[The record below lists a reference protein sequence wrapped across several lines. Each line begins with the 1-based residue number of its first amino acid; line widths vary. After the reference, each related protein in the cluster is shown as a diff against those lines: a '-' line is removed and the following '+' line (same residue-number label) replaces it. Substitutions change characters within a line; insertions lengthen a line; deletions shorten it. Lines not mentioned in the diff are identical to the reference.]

1 LARNDKK
8 PPVPAPD
15 DPRTREQ
22 EQFFEEVSE
31 ELKQDRYAELW
42 KKYGRYF
49 VALAVVCVLGVGGYQ
64 YWQGEQRKAREA
76 ASERFA
82 AAVALARDGKTK
94 EATAA
99 FAGVAQDGPKGY
111 AQLARLQQAAQ
122 LLKSGD
128 RAGAMLAFE
137 QIANDGSADPLFRDV
152 AVVHWAYAGL
162 DDADP
167 ARMTERLKPLTAK
180 ENPWR
185 FMALELSAL
194 YAERA
199 GRRADAIQILTDL
212 EKDKDAP
219 QGARSRAKELLAI
232 LGKS

>member
-1 LARNDKK
+1 LARKDKK
-8 PPVPAPD
+8 LPAPSPD
-15 DPRTREQ
+15 DPRSREQ

-31 ELKQDRYAELW
+31 ELKADRYAQLW

-49 VALAVVCVLGVGGYQ
+49 VGLAVVVVLGVAGFQ

-76 ASERFA
+76 ASDRFA
-82 AAVALARDGKTK
+82 AALALAREGKTK
-94 EATAA
+94 EAITA

-128 RAGAMLAFE
+128 RPGAMLAFE
-137 QIANDGSADPLFRDV
+137 QLANDTSSDPLFRDI

-167 ARMTERLKPLTAK
+167 AKMTERLKPLTAK

-185 FMALELSAL
+185 HVALELSAL

-219 QGARSRAKELLAI
+219 QGVRSRAKELLAI

>member
-31 ELKQDRYAELW
+31 ELKQDRYAVLW

-49 VALAVVCVLGVGGYQ
+49 VGLAVVVVLAVAGYQ
-64 YWQGEQRKAREA
+64 YWQGEQRKLREA
-76 ASERFA
+76 SSERFS
-82 AAVALARDGKTK
+82 AAVALAREGKTK
-94 EATAA
+94 EAMTA
-99 FAGVAQDGPKGY
+99 FAGLAQEGPKGY

-128 RAGAMLAFE
+128 RPGAMLAFE
-137 QIANDGSADPLFRDV
+137 QLANDGGADPLFRDI

-167 ARMTERLKPLTAK
+167 AKMSERLKPLTAK
-180 ENPWR
+180 DNPWR
-185 FMALELSAL
+185 HMALELSAL

-219 QGARSRAKELLAI
+219 QGVRGRAKELLAI

>member
-8 PPVPAPD
+8 PPAPPD
-15 DPRTREQ
+15 DLRSKEQ

-31 ELKQDRYAELW
+31 ELKQDRYAAIW

-49 VALAVVCVLGVGGYQ
+49 VALAVLIVIGVAGYQ
-64 YWQGEQRKAREA
+64 YWQGEQRKTREV

-82 AAVALARDGKTK
+82 AALALARDGKVK
-94 EATAA
+94 EATVA
-99 FAGVAQDGPKGY
+99 FAGLAQDGPKGY

-122 LLKSGD
+122 ALKAGD
-128 RAGAMLAFE
+128 RAGALAAFE
-137 QIANDGSADPLFRDV
+137 QLANDDAADPLFRDV
-152 AVVHWAYAGL
+152 AVVHWAYFGL

-167 ARMTERLKPLTAK
+167 AQMSERLRPLTAK
-180 ENPWR
+180 DNPWR
-185 FMALELSAL
+185 HMALELTAL

-212 EKDKDAP
+212 EKDKDTP
-219 QGARSRAKELLAI
+219 QGVRGRAKELLAI

>member
-8 PPVPAPD
+8 PPAPASD
-15 DPRTREQ
+15 DPRLREQ

-49 VALAVVCVLGVGGYQ
+49 VALAVVVVLGVAGYQ

-82 AAVALARDGKTK
+82 AAAALAREGKTK
-94 EATAA
+94 EAIAA
-99 FAGVAQDGPKGY
+99 FTGIAQDGPKGY

-122 LLKSGD
+122 LMKSGD
-128 RAGAMLAFE
+128 RAGALLAFE
-137 QIANDGSADPLFRDV
+137 QLANDGASDPLFRDV
-152 AVVHWAYAGL
+152 AVIHWAYAGL

-167 ARMTERLKPLTAK
+167 AKMSERLKPLTAK
-180 ENPWR
+180 DSPWR
-185 FMALELSAL
+185 HMALELSAL

-219 QGARSRAKELLAI
+219 QALRSRAKELLAI

>member
-1 LARNDKK
+1 MARNDKK
-8 PPVPAPD
+8 PPAPAPD
-15 DPRTREQ
+15 DPRGREQ
-22 EQFFEEVSE
+22 DQFFEEVSE

-42 KKYGRYF
+42 KKYGRFF
-49 VALAVVCVLGVGGYQ
+49 VALAVVVVLGVAGYQ
-64 YWQGEQRKAREA
+64 YWQSEQRKARET

-82 AAVALARDGKTK
+82 AALALARDGKAK
-94 EATAA
+94 EAVTAMA
-99 FAGVAQDGPKGY
+99 AIAQDGPKGY

-137 QIANDGSADPLFRDV
+137 QLANDRSADQLFRDV

-167 ARMTERLKPLTAK
+167 AQMSERLKPLTAK
-180 ENPWR
+180 DNPWR
-185 FMALELSAL
+185 HMALELSAF

-219 QGARSRAKELLAI
+219 QGVRSRAKELLAL

>member
-1 LARNDKK
+1 MAKKDKS
-8 PPVPAPD
+8 PSVPAPD
-15 DPRTREQ
+15 DHRTREQ

-31 ELKQDRYAELW
+31 ELKADRYAELW

-49 VALAVVCVLGVGGYQ
+49 VAVAVVIVLGVAGYQ
-64 YWQGEQRKAREA
+64 YWQGEQRKAAEA
-76 ASERFA
+76 TSERFA
-82 AAVALARDGKTK
+82 AAAALARDGKTK
-94 EATAA
+94 EAITA
-99 FAGVAQDGPKGY
+99 FAGVAQDGTKGY

-128 RAGAMLAFE
+128 RAGAMLAYE
-137 QIANDGSADPLFRDV
+137 QLANDGAADPMFRDV
-152 AVVHWAYAGL
+152 AVVQWAYAGL

-167 ARMTERLKPLTAK
+167 AKMSERLKPLTAK
-180 ENPWR
+180 DNPWR
-185 FMALELSAL
+185 HMALELSAL

-199 GRRADAIQILTDL
+199 GRRVDAIQILTDL

-219 QGARSRAKELLAI
+219 QGVRSRAKELLAI

>member
-1 LARNDKK
+1 MARKDKN

-15 DPRTREQ
+15 DSRTREQ

-49 VALAVVCVLGVGGYQ
+49 VGLAVAVVLGVAGYQ

-82 AAVALARDGKTK
+82 AAVALARDGKAK
-94 EATAA
+94 EATTA
-99 FAGVAQDGPKGY
+99 FAGIAQDGPKGY

-128 RAGAMLAFE
+128 RAGALLAFE
-137 QIANDGSADPLFRDV
+137 QLANDGSADPLFRDV
-152 AVVHWAYAGL
+152 AVVHWGYAGL

-167 ARMTERLKPLTAK
+167 AKMTERLKPLTAK
-180 ENPWR
+180 DNPWR
-185 FMALELSAL
+185 HMALELTAL

-219 QGARSRAKELLAI
+219 AGVRGRAKELLAI